1 MCKLR
6 NEFDKWVFYGTM
18 KTKTHWD
25 LRPKKEPDKLKIYA
39 DQFNFCVNVWL
50 RFNIKE
56 EKNNGLQKWTGLT
69 RDAIDDNKF

>member
-1 MCKLR
+1 MSSINGFFTAQWKQKR
-6 NEFDKWVFYGTM
+6 TET
-18 KTKTHWD
+18 WD
-25 LRPKKEPDKLKIYA
+25 LRPEKEPDKLKIYA